1 MSPLPTTPTG
11 LPIELRRINFRFSA
25 TGDHAACLTAHG
37 RARLMPELWDLTGP
51 APRPRLVPTKD
62 GEDSWTFPLPFP
74 LPADDVGVLLCRHG
88 KQSARLLL
96 AVPGTE
102 GAPAEEHELF
112 ASRRPGL
119 GLIGGIAPGTAALL
133 FENGEGRRT
142 KVWRVSGHAEPLEP
156 VAELTGAA
164 GGGVWLD
171 ADGRRLALARPEPGA
186 GGTFVLDLVTGLSAP
201 LEGLADGEHLLMAAP
216 RTGVLLTAARRDGAF
231 RLGVRHRDDPAPT
244 AFPER
249 LNRIEGSVTPL
260 TLDPGGRHL
269 ALSVT
274 RRSRSHLLLHDLV
287 ADTTVE
293 AELPAG
299 TLQPTARWTTGG
311 LHLLHTTPDRPLG
324 VVTLPDPLRSR
335 ARATAEE
342 HPGRWTSARTV
353 DYPGPAGPVE
363 AVVYGDPVA
372 SERVVLALH
381 GGPEAA
387 WHFGFEPLFQ
397 RMAAAGMAVV
407 APNQRGSTSYGAA
420 HRDAIR
426 GAWGGPDLAD
436 ILHLGRTLAD
446 ARGPGRRRPMLYGIS
461 YGAYLALLAVAAEP
475 DLWAR
480 AAVIA
485 PFLSGRELYRDGPPS
500 VRALLDRLGGQVEL
514 DDDLGPRDLARL
526 ADRMR
531 PPIMIVHGEQDPIIP
546 VTHSRRLHSR
556 LLAAAHPVAPVY
568 LEIPGSD
575 HDPLVSSEGHLVADR
590 LIDFLN
596 ERAAPTAGPLALLR
610 DGTSVPA

>member
-1 MSPLPTTPTG
+1 MSPTATTG
-11 LPIELRRINFRFSA
+11 LPAELRRINFRFTA
-25 TGDHAACLTAHG
+25 TGEYAACLAAHG

-51 APRPRLVPTKD
+51 APRPHLVSTRD
-62 GEDSWTFPLPFP
+62 GENSWTFPV
-74 LPADDVGVLLCRHG
+74 PAGDVGVLLCRHG

-96 AVPGTE
+96 AVPGTD

-112 ASRRPGL
+112 ASRGPGL
-119 GLIGGIAPGTAALL
+119 GLVGGIAPGTAALL

-142 KVWRVSGHAEPLEP
+142 KVWRVSGHAEPPEP
-156 VAELTGAA
+156 VAELAGAA

-171 ADGRRLALARPEPGA
+171 ANGRRLALARPEPGA
-186 GGTFVLDLVTGLSAP
+186 GGTFVLDLATGLSAP
-201 LEGLADGEHLLMAAP
+201 LEGVADGEHLLMAAP

-244 AFPER
+244 VFPER

-260 TLDPGGRHL
+260 ALDPGGRYL
-269 ALSVT
+269 ALSVA

-299 TLQPTARWTTGG
+299 TLQPTARWTAGG

-324 VVTLPDPLRSR
+324 VVTLPDPFRSR
-335 ARATAEE
+335 VRATAEE
-342 HPGRWTSARTV
+342 QPGRWTSARTV
-353 DYPGPAGPVE
+353 DYPGPVE
-363 AVVYGDPVA
+363 AIVYGDPVA
-372 SERVVLALH
+372 GERVVLALH

-407 APNQRGSTSYGAA
+407 APNQRGSTGYGAA
-420 HRDAIR
+420 HRDAIH

-436 ILHLGRTLAD
+436 ILRLGRTLAD
-446 ARGPGRRRPMLYGIS
+446 ARGPGRRPMLYGIS

-475 DLWAR
+475 DLWAG

-500 VRALLDRLGGQVEL
+500 VRALLDRLGGREEL
-514 DDDLGPRDLARL
+514 DDGLGPRDLARL

-546 VTHSRRLHSR
+546 VAHSRRLHSR

-568 LEIPGSD
+568 LEIPGAD

-590 LIDFLN
+590 LIDFLS
-596 ERAAPTAGPLALLR
+596 EGATRILHQ
-610 DGTSVPA
+610 GTSVPA